1 MYIKHCINELI
12 GTKVSVT
19 MLSKV
24 NRSKTMKK
32 ERAISKCNFLGLS
45 DNHPPKPPPTQNNEI
60 NPSSAG
66 KV

>member
-1 MYIKHCINELI
+1 MYIKHCINEII

-45 DNHPPKPPPTQNNEI
+45 DNPPNPPTPQNNEI

>member
-1 MYIKHCINELI
+1 MYIKHCINEII

-32 ERAISKCNFLGLS
+32 ERAISKCNYLGLS
-45 DNHPPKPPPTQNNEI
+45 DNPPPPKKTNEI